1 MTSQPLLHE
10 RLTWLLEKEESAVR
24 AFLTEAIVMAQ
35 DPRISAEGLVVKLQR
50 KLPDQWEDHED

>member
-1 MTSQPLLHE
+1 MGSESLLHE
-10 RLTWLLEKEESAVR
+10 RLILLLEEEDPAIR
-24 AFLTEAIVMAQ
+24 DFLSEAIIMAQ